1 MSFLF
6 LRWLYRWGAKIV
18 AVTARIIETVDARP
32 RRIEAV
38 DGLPREIET
47 VNAVARRI
55 ELL

>member
-1 MSFLF
+1 MNF
-6 LRWLYRWGAKIV
+6 LRWLYRWGAKIRPIV
-18 AVTARIIETVDARP
+18 SRLIETIDARP

-47 VNAVARRI
+47 VKAAVRRI